1 MTLRT
6 IETQFSE
13 ELLAQ
18 MKDDFPLDLT
28 LSGPAMKEWHPKV
41 LWTKLQYLNNPER
54 EPDEVQ
60 LSGFSYHCFKNFSL
74 AEKYYPDIQLKF
86 IGKPWT
92 LKKFLESGEE
102 RAIIDFHPFGTA
114 MLSRKNENFPRGK
127 ELHDFLLPVWLDYAL
142 SSEVWS
148 HEGKWPRFHERLMKI
163 FTDYNLLDTRP
174 TLGYYPLKS
183 TAEKLEANGFLGT
196 RLEKSYLL
204 VLPWTFSLTALN
216 KLEDVIR
223 QEF

>member
-6 IETQFSE
+6 IENQFTE

-18 MKDDFPLDLT
+18 MKDDFPLELT
-28 LSGPAMKEWHPKV
+28 LSGPIMKEWHPKV
-41 LWTKLQYLNNPER
+41 LWTKLQYQNNPER

-60 LSGFSYHCFKNFSL
+60 LSGFSYHCFKNFTS
-74 AEKYYPDIQLKF
+74 AGTYYPDINFKF
-86 IGKPWT
+86 IGKPWA
-92 LKKFLESGEE
+92 LKKFLEGEE
-102 RAIIDFHPFGTA
+102 QRAIIDFDPFGA
-114 MLSRKNENFPRGK
+114 VMLSRQNEHFPRGK
-127 ELHDFLLPVWLDYAL
+127 ELHDSLLPIWLNYAL
-142 SSEVWS
+142 SSEIWGPQ
-148 HEGKWPRFHERLMKI
+148 GKWQRFHDRLMKT
-163 FTDYNLLDTRP
+163 FNAYNLLDTGP

-183 TAEKLEANGFLGT
+183 IAEKLETKGFLGT